1 MPNSGNPSS
10 LYVGLMSG
18 TSMDGIDAALVELGD
33 KSCQM
38 LATKSCPYPAKLR
51 EALLAASRN
60 PSKTTVDDIG
70 ELDHWVGS
78 CFRDAALELLRS
90 SGTDRTL
97 VSAIGSHGQ
106 TIRHLPRAERPFT
119 LQIGDPNIIASGT
132 GITTVADFRRRDI
145 AAGGEGAPLAPA
157 FHRWLFA
164 DQDRHR
170 VVLNIG
176 GIANITVLPTG
187 GENVTGFDTGPGNG
201 LMDAWIQQEKGAPFD
216 ESGAWASGGSVLPEF
231 LARML
236 ADDYFKL
243 APPKSTGFEYFNLE
257 WVARHVGAEE
267 LLVVDVQASL
277 LEVTARSISDAI
289 RQYAANT
296 QDLLVCGGGVHNSA
310 LISRLS
316 TLMGTVDV
324 RSTLDYGLDPDW
336 VEAAAFGW
344 LARQTLLGQ
353 PGNLP
358 SVTGARQAEVLGG
371 IFVCGN

>member
-1 MPNSGNPSS
+1 
-10 LYVGLMSG
+10 
-18 TSMDGIDAALVELGD
+18 
-33 KSCQM
+33 
-38 LATKSCPYPAKLR
+38 LR
-51 EALLAASRN
+51 EALLLASRN
-60 PSKTTVDDIG
+60 PSKTTVDNLG

-78 CFRDAALELLRS
+78 CFRDAALELLSS
-90 SGTDRTL
+90 SGTDHAL

-164 DQDRHR
+164 EQDRHR

-176 GIANITVLPTG
+176 GIANISVLPPG

-201 LMDAWIQQEKGAPFD
+201 LMDAWIQQEKNAPFD
-216 ESGAWASGGSVLPEF
+216 ESGTWASGGNVLAEF

-236 ADDYFKL
+236 GDEYFQL
-243 APPKSTGFEYFNLE
+243 PPPKSTGFEYFNLE
-257 WVARHVGAEE
+257 WVLRHVGAEN
-267 LLVVDVQASL
+267 LSAIDIQASL
-277 LEVTARSISDAI
+277 LEVTARSISDAVKH
-289 RQYAANT
+289 YAANT
-296 QDLLVCGGGVHNSA
+296 QEMLVCGGGVHNSA

-316 TLMGTVDV
+316 AMMDPVGV
-324 RSTLDYGLDPDW
+324 RSTGDYGLDPDW

-344 LARQTLLGQ
+344 LAKQTLLGQ